1 MNRRMLCTLVA
12 VLSLFAASALADSQV
27 RIVRLSYVDGD
38 VQMDRGDG
46 QGFHRAFLNMP
57 VIQGSRL
64 WTRND
69 GRAEIEFED
78 GSTTRLTPETI
89 LEFSSLSMRGEDRVT
104 QMNLQEGE
112 AYFNVSKKHDDV
124 TITVKQQYLTP
135 QKSSHF
141 RVVADNQELNLAV
154 FKGDVELVKRSGERV
169 QVRKNETLTLNFNDP
184 ERNYLAKGITEESQD
199 LWDRERDQEISTYA
213 NRHSFN
219 GYSSA
224 YSYGVSDLNQYG
236 NFVYAGNYGS
246 VWQPYGVGY
255 GWSPFQDGSWV
266 SYPGQGFVWVSS
278 YPWGWTPYRY
288 GSWINVPGRGWCWRP
303 GRNWS
308 NWAAVPVVV
317 NPPTTF
323 VRPVP
328 PATPGVGIVHVGNGG
343 NVIDLGRRRRERD
356 AGTASVPAATTSGTA
371 GSSNLT
377 TGRGTTTITND
388 NIDRM
393 GRWRASRIPDSNTS
407 PVVPAPNH
415 PVTVSSPAVTP
426 ATAPV
431 VRAPAVIVPRTERP
445 SRVESNFHNDR
456 PTGSYDRP
464 ARTSPPPSAPASAPM
479 SRPASAPTVVSAP
492 PPAAAPSGSNGGG
505 HDSRP
510 SRTPR

>member
-46 QGFHRAFLNMP
+46 QGFHTAFLNMP

-64 WTRND
+64 WTRSD

-78 GSTTRLTPETI
+78 GSTARLTPETI
-89 LEFSSLSMRGEDRVT
+89 LDFSNLSMRGEDRVT

-112 AYFNVSKKHDDV
+112 AYFNVNKKHDDV
-124 TITVKQQYLTP
+124 TITVGQQLLTP

-141 RVVADNQELNLAV
+141 RLAADKQGLDLAV
-154 FKGDVELVKRSGERV
+154 FKGDVELVKHGGERV
-169 QVRKNETLTLNFNDP
+169 QVRKNETLTFDFTAP
-184 ERNYLAKGITEESQD
+184 DRYYLAKGIPEQSQD
-199 LWDRERDQEISTYA
+199 AWDHQRDEDVSAYA
-213 NRHSFN
+213 NRHFN

-236 NFVYAGNYGS
+236 NFIYAGNYGS

-288 GSWINVPGRGWCWRP
+288 GSWVNVPGYGWCWRP

-317 NPPTTF
+317 NPPANF
-323 VRPVP
+323 VHPTP
-328 PATPGVGIVHVGNGG
+328 PTTPGVGIVHVGNAG
-343 NVIDLGRRRRERD
+343 NLIDRPRRSGRD
-356 AGTASVPAATTSGTA
+356 AGNAFVPPATTSGAT
-371 GSSNLT
+371 GSPATN
-377 TGRGTTTITND
+377 TTITND
-388 NIDRM
+388 NIDRV
-393 GRWRASRIPDSNTS
+393 GRWRASRNPDAIIA
-407 PVVPAPNH
+407 PVVPAPSH

-426 ATAPV
+426 ATT
-431 VRAPAVIVPRTERP
+431 PAVVVPRTERP
-445 SRVESNFHNDR
+445 TRVDSSIHNDHPRGSGSFER
-456 PTGSYDRP
+456 PM
-464 ARTSPPPSAPASAPM
+464 RTSPPPSAPASAPM
-479 SRPASAPTVVSAP
+479 SHASSSTVVSAP
-492 PPAAAPSGSNGGG
+492 PPSAAPSGGSGGG

-510 SRTPR
+510 SRSPR